1 MLSFQ
6 HQFISQVKLLWL
18 ENLEKLILI
27 VLHMLRNC
35 NYFIAYTWLP
45 MKWSLMSY
53 TSTRINVSA
62 TVPYSMIK
70 RSTEKIKRTKDVCT
84 SMYSWD
90 ACSFSAHSIKLPLF
104 GLLAFLVQTFS
115 IVLGPYI
122 CTCTTERIL
131 AMVHYF
137 WVS

>member
-1 MLSFQ
+1 MFSTSV
-6 HQFISQVKLLWL
+6 ISKVKLLWL
-18 ENLEKLILI
+18 EDIEKLIFI
-27 VLHMLRNC
+27 MQHMLRKC

-90 ACSFSAHSIKLPLF
+90 ACSFSAHSIKFP
-104 GLLAFLVQTFS
+104 
-115 IVLGPYI
+115 VLG
-122 CTCTTERIL
+122 CL
-131 AMVHYF
+131 LF
-137 WVS
+137 WYKHSLLCWDPIYVLYYGTNFSHGSLLLS